1 MMDAGRHPRIQL
13 LTISEIEEVTGYI
26 GNFHVKVRK
35 KARYVDEAECTA
47 CGDCVAVCPVTM
59 PDEYQV
65 GLGTRKA
72 VYIPFAQAVP
82 SSYAINPEDC
92 LGSNP
97 IACGKCAEACEKK
110 CIDFDMQDEIVEFDV
125 GAIIVATGME
135 PYDPTDMDEY
145 GYTRFENV
153 VTSLE
158 LERLI
163 CASGPMEGHLVRPSD
178 RKQPNRIGFIQCV
191 GSRMDNRGNPYCS
204 NICCM
209 NTIKETL
216 QLKEHYPDVEI
227 TVFYIDLRA
236 FGKGFEE
243 LLRRSRE
250 AGVRY
255 VRGLPGTVIEDPDTG
270 NLIVSV
276 ENTTAGRLEQYELDM
291 LVLAVGLQPRG
302 DLDPLRQA
310 LNLSKTS
317 DGFLLE
323 AHPKLRPVDASTP
336 GVFLAGCVEA
346 PKDIKESVTQAS
358 AAVARASN
366 ILNLESM
373 AIEAITAVVDKD
385 KCTACGVCA
394 RVCPYG
400 AIRFDKEKKTPAE
413 VVEAMCA
420 GCGTCVAECRFDAIT
435 QRHFTD
441 DTLRSAV
448 EAALSERPEEKILV
462 FACNW
467 CSYAGA
473 DGAGTARLQQPAN
486 ARIIRTMCS
495 GRVAEKFILQA
506 FELGAPIVLV
516 SGCHLADCH
525 YINANTWT
533 MRRVERLWNKLEK
546 LGIRPERL
554 QLEWISAAEGQKWA
568 RVMQELEEMRRSI
581 TPEEIKAGMKALA
594 EDRQKELAKK
604 EAKAKG

>member
-13 LTISEIEEVTGYI
+13 LTLSEIEEVTGYI

-82 SSYAINPEDC
+82 SSYAINPQDC

-135 PYDPTDMDEY
+135 PYDPTEMDEY

-178 RKQPNRIGFIQCV
+178 RKQPKRIGFIQCV
-191 GSRMDNRGNPYCS
+191 GSRMDNRGNSYCS

-255 VRGLPGTVIEDPDTG
+255 VRGLPGAVIEDPDTG

-276 ENTTAGRLEQYELDM
+276 ENTTAGRLEQYE
-291 LVLAVGLQPRG
+291 VLAVGLQPRG

-441 DTLRSAV
+441 DALRSAV

-604 EAKAKG
+604 EAKAKS